1 MSDCLARAIFVE
13 NLKPEISQNC
23 LKGCHPYC
31 AGKDDSL
38 LETEQDWFCGWHF
51 CLSCRKPAKFHCFCC
66 PAAVCGRCL
75 CDTEFAVVKG
85 KKGFCNTCLALALLI
100 EDNENINSNGVE
112 VDFNDGETLEFLF
125 KGYWE
130 FVKQKE
136 GLTSK
141 QVHKADRLLRKGQN
155 YDVQANNDYAEDDS
169 DFEDD
174 GDEVIISD
182 NDDLDQVQCRKRK
195 KRASPL
201 TKRKGNTKKMEYL
214 GWASKQLTEFLKS
227 AGKNVMQELSEF
239 DVETIIIQ
247 YCNEHKLFH
256 PEKKKKVICDE
267 RLRSL
272 LGRKSVNRNGIKKLL
287 TVHFADNLE
296 QSENSVQ
303 LSSKEEDD
311 NSSVPCKRQRKTIPD
326 QKFEEKEIALN
337 PRQGYLAAI
346 VSGNIKLVY
355 LKRSLV
361 EELAKHSDTFSGKM
375 MGSFVR
381 VRSDPKDYLQKNPY
395 MLVQVKGIKMKEE
408 MNSLTLLQV
417 SNMVNDVPISKLSD
431 DDFTEEECEDLN
443 QRMRTG
449 RLKRPTSSA
458 AKLLYF
464 LHIPLHTTSTL
475 FELMERKQQLE
486 SEAEKSRLLNEI
498 PEVVVDVAEP
508 EHTSQDYPR
517 EEKEKCKASLESILV
532 SRNQTCSLES
542 NGLTCCQNDGMD
554 AAEGRQPSVDP
565 FVSDDRC
572 NHSEFVA
579 TRVES
584 DETER
589 DRHFQEVKQGCLK
602 TFVPHSLPQ
611 EFSDSPSNTDKQE
624 KQHGDPSGDKLNQPV
639 DIGESPKVEK
649 QLEVI
654 EISDE
659 ETERNQLFQEV
670 KQSSLKTSVPH
681 LLLQEYSDGQGN
693 TINQEKEH
701 VHAEKQ
707 VDTIEVS
714 DDEEEPVAGVAMKL
728 TCKLEDPVWYHI
740 VPSGKIRGPYS
751 ITLLKD
757 WSDKMSPEIPF
768 KVMKSGQKPEEAVP
782 LTDAIQQILN
792 S

>member
-1 MSDCLARAIFVE
+1 MGRKKKQPTIKKE
-13 NLKPEISQNC
+13 EIAEDYCFICKDGGSIRICDYKNC

-38 LETEQDWFCGWHF
+38 LETEEDWFCGWHF

-75 CDTEFAVVKG
+75 GDTEFAVVKG
-85 KKGFCNTCLALALLI
+85 KKGFCNTCLGLALLI

-112 VDFNDGETLEFLF
+112 VDFNDKETLEFLF

-155 YDVQANNDYAEDDS
+155 YDLQANNDYAEDDS

-201 TKRKGNTKKMEYL
+201 TKRKGNAKKMEYL

-227 AGKNVMQELSEF
+227 AGKNVMQELSEY

-311 NSSVPCKRQRKTIPD
+311 NSSVPCKRKRKTIPD
-326 QKFEEKEIALN
+326 QKFEEKEVALN

-381 VRSDPKDYLQKNPY
+381 VRSDPNDYLQKNPY
-395 MLVQVKGIKMKEE
+395 MLVQVKGNCIKMKEE
-408 MNSLTLLQV
+408 MNSLILLQV
-417 SNMVNDVPISKLSD
+417 SNMVNDVPNSKLSD

-449 RLKRPTSSA
+449 RLKRPTSVELEQKARS
-458 AKLLYF
+458 
-464 LHIPLHTTSTL
+464 LHEDITKH
-475 FELMERKQQLE
+475 
-486 SEAEKSRLLNEI
+486 
-498 PEVVVDVAEP
+498 
-508 EHTSQDYPR
+508 
-517 EEKEKCKASLESILV
+517 
-532 SRNQTCSLES
+532 
-542 NGLTCCQNDGMD
+542 NDGMD
-554 AAEGRQPSVDP
+554 AAEGKKPPVDP

-589 DRHFQEVKQGCLK
+589 DRHFQEVKQSCLE

-624 KQHGDPSGDKLNQPV
+624 EQHGDALASGEKLNQPV

-654 EISDE
+654 EISDD

-681 LLLQEYSDGQGN
+681 LLLQEYSVGQGN

-701 VHAEKQ
+701 VHVEKQ

-714 DDEEEPVAGVAMKL
+714 DDEEEPVAGVAMSQL

-740 VPSGKIRGPYS
+740 APSGKIRGPYS

-782 LTDAIQQILN
+782 LTDAIRQILN